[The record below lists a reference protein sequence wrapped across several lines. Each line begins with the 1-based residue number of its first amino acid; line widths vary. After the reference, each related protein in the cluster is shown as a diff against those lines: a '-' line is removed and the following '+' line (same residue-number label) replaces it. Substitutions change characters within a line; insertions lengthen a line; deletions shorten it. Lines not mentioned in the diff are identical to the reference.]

1 MSAAAISLIVFGCV
15 FGGALVG
22 IALRKVLPDHH
33 RNEDS
38 KDLVRSGMGLIG
50 TMSALVLGLLVASAK
65 SSYDTQRD
73 EVTQLAAGIG
83 LLDRVLAQY
92 GPETK
97 DVRDL
102 LRAVVAWTIDRMWPE
117 SRSRPEGL
125 EPEGPPGGL
134 LFERVQNLSPKNESQ
149 RALQAQ
155 ASAILIQLVQIRSL
169 MTAQKGSS
177 ISMPLLVIVVFWLT
191 INFLSFGLFAPP
203 NATVAATLFVC
214 AVSVALAVLLILELD
229 QPYQGLIQISDAPL
243 RDALAH
249 LGR

>member
-1 MSAAAISLIVFGCV
+1 MSAVSISLVVFGCV
-15 FGGALVG
+15 FGGALLGV
-22 IALRKVLPDHH
+22 ALRKVLPDHH
-33 RNEDS
+33 RSGDS

-73 EVTQLAAGIG
+73 EVSQLAARVG

-97 DVRDL
+97 DVRDQ
-102 LRAVVAWTIDRMWPE
+102 LRVAVAGAIDRMWPRDRSQPQGVVPGSSGE
-117 SRSRPEGL
+117 SA
-125 EPEGPPGGL
+125 
-134 LFERVQNLSPKNESQ
+134 LFERIQGLSPRSEAQ

-155 ASAILIQLVQIRSL
+155 ASSIVIDLGQMRWL
-169 MTAQKGSS
+169 MFAQKGSS
-177 ISMPLLVIVVFWLT
+177 ISMPLLVVVVFWLT

-214 AVSVALAVLLILELD
+214 ALSVAFAVLLILEMD
-229 QPYQGLIQISDAPL
+229 RPFQGLIKISEAPM
-243 RDALAH
+243 REALER